1 MPRKEQDICAW
12 GQMCVG
18 PEPPQKSAPEMQPD
32 ENPSGG
38 WSPSSLSSDLALGGG
53 ESLEGG
59 ISHPPHI
66 NPSLGTTGT
75 QQHFGWHRE
84 DLQGK
89 HLMPISTTL
98 SFL

>member
-1 MPRKEQDICAW
+1 MHGAR
-12 GQMCVG
+12 CVWARD
-18 PEPPQKSAPEMQPD
+18 PPKKLPQKCNLMKID
-32 ENPSGG
+32 IHPSGG

-89 HLMPISTTL
+89 HLLPISTTL